1 MDNRELLE
9 LFTERLD
16 EFAKHKGYIEKAQ
29 AQAGRF
35 SESVIERVVTD
46 NTEKCVTLGAE
57 VLPMVVE
64 VNDAIAQLVVSGEE
78 IRTNVASSQLAL
90 EELELRSAIGELDD
104 SSFSEQSTEV
114 RKVVETA
121 DAKLSAIQEQLG
133 SFQAELTRWE
143 ALSDMPGIVAAETA
157 SAGEVAVVEEES
169 VPLVLDEDG
178 APHIDEAEL
187 VEADDTADDA
197 NGSADEAE
205 VVVDEE
211 LEAGSEIELDEPVPS
226 DVSEATGAR
235 RAILIY
241 QEGTAEE
248 QIYSFSTDRMRIGR
262 GRASDGQAC
271 DVQIKNDAKVSRHH
285 CTIVQ
290 NGDRFHVEDN
300 KSANGTLVNGELVT
314 ERRLF
319 GGEEV
324 IIGETFFRFRV
335 LD

>member
-1 MDNRELLE
+1 MDNGELLGQ
-9 LFTERLD
+9 FSKRLD
-16 EFAKHKGYIEKAQ
+16 QFAKHRGYIEKAQ

-35 SESVIERVVTD
+35 SESVIERVVVD
-46 NTEKCVTLGAE
+46 NTGKCVALSAE
-57 VLPMVVE
+57 ILPMVVE
-64 VNDAIAQLVVSGEE
+64 VNDAIAGLLVSGEE

-104 SSFSEQSTEV
+104 GSFGEQSTEV

-121 DAKLSAIQEQLG
+121 DAKLSKIQESLG
-133 SFQAELTRWE
+133 AFQAELTRWE
-143 ALSDMPGIVAAETA
+143 SLSDMPGIATAEAVQDVPAQEPDKPEVAEEEAPLPAPADEGTA
-157 SAGEVAVVEEES
+157 DDPVEVAVEVS
-169 VPLVLDEDG
+169 SDEDV
-178 APHIDEAEL
+178 L
-187 VEADDTADDA
+187 VE
-197 NGSADEAE
+197 DER
-205 VVVDEE
+205 DS
-211 LEAGSEIELDEPVPS
+211 GSEIELDEPVPS
-226 DVSEATGAR
+226 DVSEAADGR

-248 QIYSFSTDRMRIGR
+248 QIYSFSSDRMRIGR
-262 GRASDGQAC
+262 GRAADGNAC

-290 NGDRFHVEDN
+290 NDDRFHVEDN

>member
-1 MDNRELLE
+1 MDNGELLGQ
-9 LFTERLD
+9 FSKRLD
-16 EFAKHKGYIEKAQ
+16 QFAKHRGYIEKAQ

-35 SESVIERVVTD
+35 SESVIERVVVD
-46 NTEKCVTLGAE
+46 NTGKCVALSAE
-57 VLPMVVE
+57 ILPMVVE
-64 VNDAIAQLVVSGEE
+64 VNDAIAGLLVSGEE

-104 SSFSEQSTEV
+104 GSFGEQSTEV

-121 DAKLSAIQEQLG
+121 DTKLTKIQESLG
-133 SFQAELTRWE
+133 AFQAELTRWE
-143 ALSDMPGIVAAETA
+143 SLSDIPGIATAVAVQDVPGQEPDLLGDAEGGGAPLPAPAAEEA
-157 SAGEVAVVEEES
+157 PDEPAEVAVEVSSGEH
-169 VPLVLDEDG
+169 V
-178 APHIDEAEL
+178 L
-187 VEADDTADDA
+187 VE
-197 NGSADEAE
+197 DER
-205 VVVDEE
+205 DP
-211 LEAGSEIELDEPVPS
+211 GSEIELDEPAPS
-226 DVSEATGAR
+226 DVSEAADGR

-248 QIYSFSTDRMRIGR
+248 QIYSFSSDRMRIGR
-262 GRASDGQAC
+262 GRAADGNAC

-290 NGDRFHVEDN
+290 NDDRFHVEDN

>member
-46 NTEKCVTLGAE
+46 NTSKCVGLSAE
-57 VLPMVVE
+57 ILPMVVD
-64 VNDAIAQLVVSGEE
+64 VNEAIAGLVVSGEE

-104 SSFSEQSTEV
+104 ASFGEQSAEV

-121 DAKLSAIQEQLG
+121 DTKLSSIQESLG
-133 SFQAELTRWE
+133 AFQAELTRWE
-143 ALSDMPGIVAAETA
+143 ALSDMPGIASMGAPAAAAE
-157 SAGEVAVVEEES
+157 VLVVEDES
-169 VPLVLDEDG
+169 VPIVR
-178 APHIDEAEL
+178 
-187 VEADDTADDA
+187 DDA
-197 NGSADEAE
+197 DGSEQPSEEVAE
-205 VVVDEE
+205 VVEAAEVSVEE
-211 LEAGSEIELDEPVPS
+211 VQEAGSEIELDEPVPS
-226 DVSEATGAR
+226 DVSEASDAR

-248 QIYSFSTDRMRIGR
+248 QIYSFSSDTMRIGR
-262 GRASDGQAC
+262 GRAADGKAC

-290 NGDRFHVEDN
+290 NDDRFRVEDN